1 MTITPSSVRRLT
13 LAGCPPSDDDRTH
26 VHTRDAGSGPAAPRR
41 VVLYS
46 HDTLGLGHV
55 RRNLAI
61 AGAFVHGEPRPDI
74 LLISGIPAARAFTLP
89 PGVDCITLPGIA
101 KATDGSYRSRSLSI
115 PLEQLVDLRAQTIHA
130 AVAAFQP
137 DLLVVD
143 KVPLGAFGELL
154 PTLRTLAVHGRTR
167 TVLGLRDVL
176 DRPRQA
182 RREWAADDGTDAV
195 ERYYDAVWV
204 YGDAR
209 VVDPVSEYGLPSS
222 VADKLT
228 FTGYLAPD
236 PPAPGPSALGLDK
249 PYALCLVGGGQ
260 DGAHLAETFVCA
272 DLPAHTAGVV
282 VAGPYLPADARHRLH
297 QLAAARADRHALDFV
312 DEPLPLIAGASS
324 VVAMGG
330 YNTTV
335 ELLGLH
341 KRTLLVPRVR
351 PRGEQLVRAARLAR
365 LGVVDLLHPDRLSP
379 PALSAWLGD
388 GDRPRVESGGV
399 LDLDGLARLP
409 ALASALVGNAETQG
423 ASRAVS

>member
-1 MTITPSSVRRLT
+1 MVTFTSSLSARRLPQRPRPGKAPN
-13 LAGCPPSDDDRTH
+13 LD
-26 VHTRDAGSGPAAPRR
+26 TRDAGSARAVPRR

-61 AGAFVHGEPRPDI
+61 AGAFVRGEPRPDI
-74 LLISGIPAARAFTLP
+74 LLISGVPAARAFALP

-101 KATDGSYRSRSLSI
+101 KSADGSYRPRSLSV
-115 PLEQLVDLRAQTIHA
+115 PLEELVDLRAQTIRA
-130 AVAAFQP
+130 AVAAFRP

-176 DRPRQA
+176 DRPKQA
-182 RREWAADDGTDAV
+182 RREWAADGGNDAV

-204 YGDAR
+204 YGDPR
-209 VVDPVSEYGLPSS
+209 VVDPVSDYGLPAS
-222 VADKLT
+222 VADKVT
-228 FTGYLAPD
+228 FTGYLAPNA
-236 PPAPGPSALGLDK
+236 PVPGPSALGLDK

-297 QLAAARADRHALDFV
+297 QLAAARAADRHAIDFV

-379 PALSAWLGD
+379 PALSAWLRD

-409 ALASALVGNAETQG
+409 ALASALVGNVETQG
-423 ASRAVS
+423 VTRAVS